1 MKRIIPRNKGL
12 IPACDVSFIHNE
24 RLIEATYDIPEV
36 VAFKLPQRA
45 GRKGWETWVREIRKH
60 TSKPILIDT
69 QKWIPDPVKKVNRD
83 NIRAFKDAGIDA
95 AFIFP
100 VINFENLE
108 DILKTAQN
116 IDFGIIVG
124 GEMTTKDK
132 GRKYLLESIASG
144 VYYHAAELG
153 ITDFVVPGTK
163 PDRIECYKNL
173 IASARIQNPV
183 FYSPG
188 FIAQGGKI
196 TKGLK
201 AAGKRF
207 HAIVG
212 RGIYWNKEKNR
223 LNNVDEMRKATLNLA
238 KKLQ

>member
-1 MKRIIPRNKGL
+1 MKRIISRNKGL
-12 IPACDVSFIHNE
+12 IIAGDVSYMHNE
-24 RLIEATYDIPEV
+24 RLVEATHDIPEV

-45 GRKGWETWVREIRKH
+45 GRKGWETWVRGIREH
-60 TSKPILIDT
+60 TPKPILIDP

-83 NIRAFKDAGIDA
+83 NIRAFKEAGIDA

-108 DILKTAQN
+108 DILNTAKK

-124 GEMTTKDK
+124 GEMTIKYK
-132 GRKYLLESIASG
+132 ERKYILESIAAG

-153 ITDFVVPGTK
+153 VTDFAVPGTK
-163 PDRIECYKNL
+163 PKSIKHYKNL
-173 IASARIQNPV
+173 IASAGIKNPT
-183 FYSPG
+183 FYSAG

-196 TKGLK
+196 TEGVK

-212 RGIYWNKEKNR
+212 RGVYNAENM
-223 LNNVDEMRKATLNLA
+223 NETA
-238 KKLQ
+238 KDLVSQL